1 MLKRNAVAAL
11 VFMLALACIGCD
23 EEEADPIVADPDIS
37 GNLVQV
43 VGCKSGF
50 SQSSADRSQGCVQ
63 FTYDA
68 TSRKLTLVHVN
79 AGFNCCP
86 EEIKADVTVD
96 NDTIRIVESQRGP
109 NCRCDC
115 LFDLHIVVENVPP
128 RTFGVFVEEPLRN
141 QQDVP
146 IDFTIDLAKDTQGEH
161 CVARN
166 FYPWGM

>member
-11 VFMLALACIGCD
+11 VFMLALACIGC
-23 EEEADPIVADPDIS
+23 EEEESDPIVADPEIS
-37 GNLVQV
+37 GNLVNV
-43 VGCKSGF
+43 VGCKTGF
-50 SQSSADRSQGCVQ
+50 SKAPADRNKGCVQ

-68 TSRKLTLVHVN
+68 PAQKLTLLHVN

-86 EEIKADVTVD
+86 EEIKAEVSVD
-96 NDTIRIVESQRGP
+96 SGIIRIIESQRGP

-115 LFDLHIVVENVPP
+115 LFDLSIVVENVPP
-128 RTFGVFVEEPLRN
+128 RTFGIVVEEPLRN
-141 QQDVP
+141 AQDVP